1 MAVDAGLFLS
11 YVAGITRKD
20 QLMKLNTAP
29 DNPVSMGGIAH
40 VSEFRIRNSAKAF
53 GILSSGLYANKIRAI
68 IRELGCNA
76 VDSHVAAKRPDTAFD
91 VHLPT
96 MLAPHFAI
104 RDYGTGLNHDQVCN
118 IYTTYF
124 ESTKSDSNDFI
135 GALGLGSKS
144 PFSYTDN
151 FTVTAIQNGQ
161 RGIYSAFINDTGVP
175 SVALMG
181 QDETDE
187 PDGVEVRF
195 AVEDRYDFAKFV
207 EEAQSVFKHFRVKPN
222 FTGAACKIDET
233 EYRRMDII
241 PGVHERASG
250 HYDRGNNAI
259 MGHIEYPIDVP
270 KAQLGKDLESLTDM
284 RLDIHFD
291 IGDIEF
297 QASREGLQYT
307 PSTIDAIR
315 KKYTEIAK
323 VIDQIVFDEAD
334 AIPNMW
340 DRRDYLVAK
349 ANSNLWNRA
358 VMSYIKID
366 GKCPLLEKSAY
377 YGDLRHR
384 EITYKPKELAAQF
397 NIEFKVLNYQNWQSK
412 SREIS
417 PNYDGNLVINTR
429 EQALF
434 IDNSANEKIML
445 RVKYHARENFNEDRY
460 IFVAHPAD
468 ATKPMKMDAF
478 YAAIHEPPAKYRM
491 VSSEIGKIPRTPKEK
506 VEKINILYIEKDTY
520 RDRYTWTQM
529 APVAPADVNPTGIN
543 YYVALKG
550 YEASI
555 ESTGKVVSAV
565 DIKRYMLQCGIP
577 ELSNVRLYGIRKGD
591 IEGVRAAANWVPI
604 EELIKTEIGKI
615 DAKKFCGGFVK
626 HLDYS
631 GRTLYNKDIAAKV
644 GLASDYSKFVMSLEG
659 NNSYGVSAL
668 QELANAVDVKTDME
682 DLMKQAK
689 AIYSGFT
696 NKYPLIKSLGYQND
710 DAALVEYIQLVDK
723 HKEVI

>member
-1 MAVDAGLFLS
+1 
-11 YVAGITRKD
+11 
-20 QLMKLNTAP
+20 MKLNTAP
-29 DNPVSMGGIAH
+29 DNPVTMGGIAH

-68 IRELGCNA
+68 IRELSCNA
-76 VDSHVAAKRPDTAFD
+76 VDSHVAAGRPDTVFD

-96 MLAPHFAI
+96 MLAPYFAI
-104 RDYGTGLNHDQVCN
+104 RDYGTGLSHDQVCN

-124 ESTKSDSNDFI
+124 ESTKADSNDFI

-151 FTVTAIQNGQ
+151 FTVTAIQNGH

-187 PDGVEVRF
+187 PNGVEVRF
-195 AVEDRYDFAKFV
+195 AVEDRYDFVKFV
-207 EEAQSVFKHFRVKPN
+207 EESQSVFKHFRVQPN
-222 FTGAACKIDET
+222 FTGAQCKVET
-233 EYRRMDII
+233 VEYRRMDIV

-250 HYDRGNNAI
+250 HYDRENRAI
-259 MGHIEYPIDVP
+259 MGHIEYPIDIP
-270 KAQLGKDLESLTDM
+270 KAQLGKDLESLSDM

-307 PSTIDAIR
+307 PTTIAAIR

-334 AIPNMW
+334 AIPNAW
-340 DRRDYLVAK
+340 DRRDYLVDK
-349 ANSNLWNRA
+349 ARSNLWNRA
-358 VMSYIKID
+358 VMAYVKID

-377 YGDLRHR
+377 YGDLRNR
-384 EITYKPKELAAQF
+384 EVVYKPKDLASKF
-397 NIEFKVLNYQNWQSK
+397 NIEFKVLHYQNWQSK
-412 SREIS
+412 SRDVTGT
-417 PNYDGNLVINTR
+417 NYDGNLVINT
-429 EQALF
+429 QSSVLF
-434 IDNSANEKIML
+434 IDNGANDKVMN
-445 RVKYHARENFNEDRY
+445 RVKYHARENFSEDRY

-468 ATKPMKMDAF
+468 VAKPMLMDAF
-478 YAAIHEPPAKYRM
+478 YTEIHEPPAKYCM
-491 VSSEIGKIPRTPKEK
+491 VGADLAKIPKIPKEK
-506 VEKINILYIEKDTY
+506 ATKINILYIEKDSY

-529 APVAPADVNPTGIN
+529 QPILPTDVNPTGTN

-565 DIKRYMLQCGIP
+565 DVKRYMLTCGIP
-577 ELSNVRLYGIRKGD
+577 ALADVRLYGIRKGD
-591 IEGVRAAANWVPI
+591 IEAVRAAVNWVPV
-604 EELIKTEIGKI
+604 EELIQSEIAKI

-668 QELANAVDVKTDME
+668 QELANTVDIKADME

-710 DAALVEYIQLVDK
+710 DAALVEYIQLVDQ
-723 HKEVI
+723 HKKVI

>member
-1 MAVDAGLFLS
+1 
-11 YVAGITRKD
+11 
-20 QLMKLNTAP
+20 MKLNTAP
-29 DNPVSMGGIAH
+29 DNPVTMGGIAH

-68 IRELGCNA
+68 IREIGCNA
-76 VDSHVAAKRPDTAFD
+76 VDSHVAAKRPDVAFD

-96 MLAPHFAI
+96 MLAPYFAI

-151 FTVTAIQNGQ
+151 FTVTAIQNGK

-187 PDGVEVRF
+187 ADGVEVRF

-207 EEAQSVFKHFRVKPN
+207 EEAQSVFKHFRIQPN
-222 FTGAACKIDET
+222 FTGARCQVDAIQ
-233 EYRRMDII
+233 YRRMDII
-241 PGVHERASG
+241 PGVHERVGG
-250 HYDRGNNAI
+250 HYDRNNNAI
-259 MGHIEYPIDVP
+259 MGHIEYPIDIP
-270 KAQLGKDLESLTDM
+270 KAQLGKDLEPLSDM

-291 IGDIEF
+291 IGEIEF

-307 PSTIDAIR
+307 PSTIEAIR

-340 DRRDYLVAK
+340 DRRDYLMDK
-349 ANSNLWNRA
+349 SRSTLWNRA
-358 VMSYIKID
+358 VQAYIKIY
-366 GKCPLLEKSAY
+366 GKCPLLEKNVY
-377 YGDLRHR
+377 YGDVRNQELV
-384 EITYKPKELAAQF
+384 YKPKELAATF
-397 NIEFKVLNYQNWQSK
+397 NIEFKVLHYQNWQSK
-412 SREIS
+412 SREIN
-417 PNYDGNLVINTR
+417 PNYDGNLVINTTSS
-429 EQALF
+429 ALF
-434 IDNSANEKIML
+434 IDNGVAEKIMQ
-445 RVKYHARENFNEDRY
+445 RVKYHARENFKEDRY

-468 ATKPMKMDAF
+468 VTKPMKLDAF

-491 VSSEIGKIPRTPKEK
+491 VAAEIGKIPRTPKAK
-506 VEKINILYIEKDTY
+506 VEKINILYIEKDGY

-529 APVAPADVNPTGIN
+529 DPIDPTQVNATGTN

-555 ESTGKVVSAV
+555 ESTGKVVSAA
-565 DIKRYMLQCGIP
+565 DIKRYMLNCGIP
-577 ELSNVRLYGIRKGD
+577 ALAEVRLYGIRKGD
-591 IEGVRAAANWVPI
+591 IEAVRAAANWVPV

-626 HLDYS
+626 HLDYA
-631 GRTLYNKDIAAKV
+631 GRTLYNKTIAAKV
-644 GLASDYSKFVMSLEG
+644 GAASEYSKFVMSLEG

-668 QELANAVDVKTDME
+668 QELANTVDVKTDME
-682 DLMKQAK
+682 GLMKEAQ
-689 AIYSGFT
+689 AIYGGFS

>member
-1 MAVDAGLFLS
+1 
-11 YVAGITRKD
+11 
-20 QLMKLNTAP
+20 MKLNTAP
-29 DNPVSMGGIAH
+29 DNPVTMGGIAH

-68 IRELGCNA
+68 IREIGCNA

-151 FTVTAIQNGQ
+151 FTVTAIQNGK

-187 PDGVEVRF
+187 ADGVEVRF
-195 AVEDRYDFAKFV
+195 AVEDRYDFGKFE
-207 EEAQSVFKHFRVKPN
+207 EEARSVFKHFRIQPN
-222 FTGAACKIDET
+222 FTGARCTVDKV

-241 PGVHERASG
+241 PGVHERVGG
-250 HYDRGNNAI
+250 HYDRENRAI

-270 KAQLGKDLESLTDM
+270 KAQLGKDLESLSDM

-307 PSTIDAIR
+307 PTTIDAIR

-323 VIDQIVFDEAD
+323 VIDQLVFDEAD

-340 DRRDYLVAK
+340 DRRDYLADK
-349 ANSNLWNRA
+349 ARSTLWNRA
-358 VMSYIKID
+358 VQAYVKID
-366 GKCPLLEKSAY
+366 GKCPLLEKSVY
-377 YGDLRHR
+377 YGDLRNVT
-384 EITYKPKELAAQF
+384 IAYKPKDLASKF
-397 NIEFKVLNYQNWQSK
+397 NIDFTVLHYQNWKGK
-412 SREIS
+412 SGDVRVD
-417 PNYDGNLVINTR
+417 YDGNLAINTTSNV
-429 EQALF
+429 LF
-434 IDNSANEKIML
+434 IDNSESEKITQ
-445 RVKYHARENFNEDRY
+445 RVKYHARENFKEDRY
-460 IFVAHPAD
+460 LFIANPAD
-468 ATKPMKMDAF
+468 TTKPMLLDDF
-478 YAAIHEPPAKYRM
+478 YAAIHEPPAQYRM
-491 VSSEIGKIPRTPKEK
+491 VASEIGKIPRTPKAK
-506 VEKINILYIEKDTY
+506 TVKINILYIEKDNY
-520 RDRYTWTQM
+520 RDRYTWSQAGEVVPT
-529 APVAPADVNPTGIN
+529 DVNPTGTN
-543 YYVALKG
+543 YYLALKG

-565 DIKRYMLQCGIP
+565 DIKRYMLNCGIP
-577 ELSNVRLYGIRKGD
+577 ALAEVRLYGIRKGD
-591 IEGVRAAANWVPI
+591 IEAVRAAKNWVPV
-604 EELIKTEIGKI
+604 EELIQAEIAKI

-626 HLDYS
+626 HLDYA
-631 GRTLYNKDIAAKV
+631 GKTLYNKTIAAKV
-644 GLASDYSKFVMSLEG
+644 GAASEYTKFVMSLEG

-668 QELANAVDVKTDME
+668 QELANTVDIKADME
-682 DLMKQAK
+682 DLMKQAQ
-689 AIYSGFT
+689 AIYSGFS

-710 DAALVEYIQLVDK
+710 DAALVEYIQLVDQ
-723 HKEVI
+723 HKKVI